1 MPSTIGQDAAGPAAG
16 YEHAHHPGPMLFWAL
31 AVPERLAGSSPT
43 GILVGTA
50 LVNAAAVVVFGIA
63 TARLLGR
70 RAAVGPR
77 APGAAL
83 IWALRRQGVG
93 RSLDPYI
100 PRLAGL
106 ALGRAPGGA

>member
-31 AVPERLAGSSPT
+31 AVPERLAASSPI

-70 RAAVGPR
+70 RAAMG
-77 APGAAL
+77 ALAAAAAL
-83 IWALRRQGVG
+83 VW
-93 RSLDPYI
+93 
-100 PRLAGL
+100 
-106 ALGRAPGGA
+106 ALGRQGSVPPSNPYLALVPVLASCTRAR